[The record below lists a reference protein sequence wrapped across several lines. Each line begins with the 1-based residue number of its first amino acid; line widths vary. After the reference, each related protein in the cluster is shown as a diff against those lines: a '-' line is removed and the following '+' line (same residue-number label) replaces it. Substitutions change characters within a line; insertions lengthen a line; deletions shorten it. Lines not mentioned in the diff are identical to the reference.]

1 MLRLRRFKT
10 LLMVCYAKY
19 IYMYRGV
26 HIYSVDPF
34 DRVFRHSCMH
44 TLYVHYQI
52 LIYLY
57 IDSLKIQI
65 SITRKEYKHN
75 ALVKVMKDLSYLN
88 INVKTIK

>member
-1 MLRLRRFKT
+1 MQ
-10 LLMVCYAKY
+10 KY
-19 IYMYRGV
+19 IYVQRC
-26 HIYSVDPF
+26 IYIQLIHLIG
-34 DRVFRHSCMH
+34 VFRHSCMH

-52 LIYLY
+52 LINLCRN
-57 IDSLKIQI
+57 SLKIQI